1 MSRLYYPPTAS
12 DQLRRGNP
20 NIDPGEAAKKI
31 GKLIPTELVTAY
43 GALVGASLALH
54 WPNLRLPATVACF
67 VICWV
72 LTPIYLNEAAD
83 QDDKPKRRQIV
94 IGTIAFP
101 VWAYLV
107 SGSQVIPQYYDAA
120 LGVLIATVFSL
131 VSVAIPIPVR

>member
-1 MSRLYYPPTAS
+1 
-12 DQLRRGNP
+12 
-20 NIDPGEAAKKI
+20 
-31 GKLIPTELVTAY
+31 
-43 GALVGASLALH
+43 
-54 WPNLRLPATVACF
+54 
-67 VICWV
+67 
-72 LTPIYLNEAAD
+72 LNEAAD